1 MCLQWSSVA
10 FKIYLAN
17 KSSDKHGGAKMRS
30 RTHAARQ
37 KFEVCE
43 RFFFFYIFYLMHMNA
58 VWQRLYVCATKN
70 SCAQLAFTENSAH
83 LD

>member
-43 RFFFFYIFYLMHMNA
+43 RFFFFLHILPYAYECCMAKAICVRY
-58 VWQRLYVCATKN
+58 
-70 SCAQLAFTENSAH
+70 
-83 LD
+83 